1 MVCKLLGSSF
11 YLFEDTF
18 DGIPI
23 SMGDVLKSEVF
34 FKQRGL

>member
-1 MVCKLLGSSF
+1 MICKLFSPPF
-11 YLFEDTF
+11 YLFENTF

-34 FKQRGL
+34 LEQRGL